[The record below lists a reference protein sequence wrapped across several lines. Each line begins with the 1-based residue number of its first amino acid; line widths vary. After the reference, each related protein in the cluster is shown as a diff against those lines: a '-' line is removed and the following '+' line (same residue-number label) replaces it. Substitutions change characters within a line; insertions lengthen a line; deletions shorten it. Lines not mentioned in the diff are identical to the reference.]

1 MISVV
6 IPLYNKDASIAQS
19 LGSVLSQ
26 SYNDFEVVLVD
37 DGSTDGS
44 VSVVESVHDSRIRLV
59 RQANGGPSKA
69 RNTGVKN
76 AQGEWIL
83 FLDADDELLPGA
95 LKMFADA
102 ITAHPAYNFIDFSW
116 YTDTGKQR
124 ILADHAKEGAV
135 KNPFKSY
142 FYADIVPRTGSFVCS
157 KTVALQC
164 LFDEKLRRFE
174 DDEMLFKMFNHSQMY
189 YSPRPS
195 MVNNQK
201 FAEASKGRADINE
214 DFLGHL
220 DFSGKSFWERMCL
233 YKMFLGE
240 RPYYQEQCRQL
251 YPSLYKRYDFLLL
264 YKILLK
270 LKVFFK

>member
-6 IPLYNKDASIAQS
+6 IPLYNKETSIAQS
-19 LGSVLSQ
+19 LNSVLSQ

-44 VSVVESVHDSRIRLV
+44 VAIVESINDSRIHLI
-59 RQANGGPSKA
+59 RQENGGPSKA
-69 RNTGVKN
+69 RNTGVKY
-76 AQGEWIL
+76 AKGEWIL

-95 LKMFADA
+95 LEMFADTIMA
-102 ITAHPAYNFIDFSW
+102 NPSYDFIDFSW

-124 ILADHAKEGAV
+124 ILADHMKEGMV
-135 KNPFKSY
+135 KNPFKRY
-142 FYADIVPRTGSFVCS
+142 FYGDIVPRTGSFVCS
-157 KTVALQC
+157 KTVAMLC
-164 LFDEKLRRFE
+164 LFNEKLRRYE
-174 DDEMLFKMFNHSQMY
+174 DDEMLFKLFNHSRMY
-189 YSPRPS
+189 YSPQPS
-195 MVNNQK
+195 MINNQK
-201 FAEASKGRADINE
+201 FAEASKGRTDIKE

-220 DFSGKSFWERMCL
+220 EFSKKSFWEKMCL

-251 YPSLYKRYDFLLL
+251 YPSLYKRYDLLIL
-264 YKILLK
+264 HKILLK